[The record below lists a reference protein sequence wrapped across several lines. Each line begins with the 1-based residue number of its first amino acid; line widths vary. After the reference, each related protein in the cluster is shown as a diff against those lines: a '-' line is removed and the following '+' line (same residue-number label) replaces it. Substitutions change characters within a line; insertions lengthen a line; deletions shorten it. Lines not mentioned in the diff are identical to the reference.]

1 MYEKIIAFEWVWFQ
15 EWSVSVALENASA
28 YLSKQMFNNTKV
40 KEEHLSVWV
49 KPLPCNQLDGR
60 CVA

>member
-1 MYEKIIAFEWVWFQ
+1 M
-15 EWSVSVALENASA
+15 SVALENASA

-49 KPLPCNQLDGR
+49 KPLPCNQLDER